1 MRAQSIP
8 GIEQSSRTPAPHW
21 GSGELE
27 AVVCPL
33 CGPARGVLPRF
44 SFDPFR
50 VVECRNCGLR
60 FLSPRL
66 TQASNL
72 GLYQGEAYYRSTSQ
86 GRGYD
91 QYLGV
96 KENWRKTFA
105 GRLRLINRY
114 RSSGRVLDVGCGPGF
129 FLEVA
134 AEMGYEPWGVDPS
147 DYIVRVA
154 QKQFGKQIL
163 EGTIETVDL
172 PLGSFDIIGVFDT
185 FEHIYD
191 PLAFLDRASQLL
203 TDDGILAITTPNTAS
218 PLALISGK
226 RWVSLKIPEHVFYW
240 SPKTI
245 TRAMADRFKIMEI
258 RRAGQYATLGFL
270 FGRLFGL
277 RLDSQ
282 GPMKAVLK
290 LLHRASIYSDNGSMT
305 VIAAKK

>member
-1 MRAQSIP
+1 MSPVRDQPSL
-8 GIEQSSRTPAPHW
+8 APELHVA
-21 GSGELE
+21 GGELE
-27 AVVCPL
+27 TAACPL
-33 CGPARGVLPRF
+33 CGPAPGVLPRF
-44 SFDPFR
+44 QFDPFQ
-50 VVECRNCGLR
+50 VVECQNCGLR

-66 TQASNL
+66 TRASVH
-72 GLYQGEAYYRSTSQ
+72 GLYQEETYYRSTTL

-105 GRLRLINRY
+105 RRLRAIQKY
-114 RSSGRVLDVGCGPGF
+114 QPSGRVLDVGCGPGF

-147 DYIVRVA
+147 TYIVRVA
-154 QKQFGKQIL
+154 QAQFGQHIL

-172 PLGSFDIIGVFDT
+172 PLGSFHIIGVFDT

-191 PLAFLDRASQLL
+191 PLAFLDRASELL
-203 TDDGILAITTPNTAS
+203 TENGILAITTPNTAS
-218 PLALISGK
+218 ALARISGK

-245 TRAMADRFKIMEI
+245 TRAMSDRFEIMEI

-270 FGRLFGL
+270 FARLFGL
-277 RLDSQ
+277 RLDSH
-282 GPMKAVLK
+282 GRMRAVLD
-290 LLHRASIYSDNGSMT
+290 LLHRVSIYSDNGSLT